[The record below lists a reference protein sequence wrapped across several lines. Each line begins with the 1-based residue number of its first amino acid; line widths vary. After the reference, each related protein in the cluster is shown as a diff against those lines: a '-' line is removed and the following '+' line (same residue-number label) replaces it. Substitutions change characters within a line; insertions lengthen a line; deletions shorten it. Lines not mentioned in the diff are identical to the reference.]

1 MLLSF
6 ALLTLTACGDE
17 EGEGAPSGGNNDIGN
32 VGDGDGS
39 EPEDPPEPPH
49 VHIDADDDLACDGCS
64 EPYDDLE
71 DFEVD
76 GLAYKVN
83 EDGVSCTVRSLGK
96 AVKNRRYII
105 PSEIDG
111 YAVTG
116 IAPYAFRHMDQ
127 LIEVVI
133 PEGVKSIGE
142 YAFFECRNLRKIV
155 IADSVEFIGK
165 SCFEYCPEALIAV
178 SVNE

>member
-17 EGEGAPSGGNNDIGN
+17 EGEEAPSGGNNDIGG
-32 VGDGDGS
+32 VGDGGDAGG
-39 EPEDPPEPPH
+39 EPEVPPEPPH
-49 VHIDADDDLACDGCS
+49 VHIDADDDLACDGCG

-83 EDGVSCTVRSLGK
+83 EDGVSCTIRSLGR

-105 PSEIDG
+105 PAEIDG
-111 YAVTG
+111 YAVTD
-116 IAPYAFRHMDQ
+116 IAEYAFRYSTE
-127 LIEVVI
+127 LVEVVI
-133 PEGVKSIGE
+133 PEGVKSIGD
-142 YAFFECRNLRKIV
+142 YAFYSCPNLRSV
-155 IADSVEFIGK
+155 IISDTVEYIG
-165 SCFEYCPEALIAV
+165 
-178 SVNE
+178 